1 MKLIR
6 NLFKKTDNH
15 LSESE
20 MSIYVNNL
28 RLNSQNLIPESA
40 RIHVEK
46 CDDCK
51 NGVVEILGF
60 IQSENIA
67 PETYSDNSS
76 IFAANGT
83 LYRIVPLLAAMFLVV
98 FVQYSI
104 YKLNIS
110 ETVYAVNED
119 YEMMVGN
126 VFRSEKIG
134 LLSPQSISNFSK
146 SIIFELAQAPTEIL
160 YLFVYDVDENL
171 VHESTFNNAKVM
183 LNLDIEDGNYYW
195 KVESE
200 SDLISVGK
208 IVK

>member
-1 MKLIR
+1 MNR
-6 NLFKKTDNH
+6 R
-15 LSESE
+15 
-20 MSIYVNNL
+20 IY
-28 RLNSQNLIPESA
+28 
-40 RIHVEK
+40 
-46 CDDCK
+46 
-51 NGVVEILGF
+51 
-60 IQSENIA
+60 
-67 PETYSDNSS
+67 Y
-76 IFAANGT
+76 T
-83 LYRIVPLLAAMFLVV
+83 L
-98 FVQYSI
+98 I